1 MLTTMSISTERILQR
16 DETKDYQWFPWSKKI
31 RSKCL
36 SMGFLFILQIAM
48 LNHTA
53 TRLKGL
59 ANFARFLTKHDPDR
73 YPEDEEEELPEEED
87 PGEDYN
93 SEEGVK
99 AMPARRET
107 LLLTEMSK
115 REIKF
120 ASKASGRIL
129 PLLPTRKLSTLYQ
142 DAQVAVYHI
151 LCMGTTDVLGHITDL
166 VDEDDEECGT
176 LLWTEFL
183 REFADKSK
191 IAKSRIIMDLTSIS
205 RNIKEAA
212 WEQQAARIKRLITT
226 YNSTGTPLTVEDVV
240 SALCIQSMLNN
251 RKYRQL
257 GTSLLNSEE
266 LDFSTIDYRA
276 KELDGNLQSAQVIT
290 DPGAHAADVDDEPLT
305 EMQQM
310 MSKVTALATEIKNI
324 KAGQTWAKKD
334 SFCKHCYIAGH
345 DDKNCSS
352 KAACIEGP
360 LICPN
365 CGGKHGRRSPSCPK
379 NKTTTAYFR
388 SQQRATAARAN
399 APGIL
404 PTPVAMPASSIPKTA
419 AFFSIR
425 PAQKSL
431 FASTVSIGSL
441 FQRRRPSDPISC
453 CR

>member
-1 MLTTMSISTERILQR
+1 MSISTERILQR

-120 ASKASGRIL
+120 ASKAQGEFFHSFQPGNSARFTK
-129 PLLPTRKLSTLYQ
+129 TRS
-142 DAQVAVYHI
+142 
-151 LCMGTTDVLGHITDL
+151 
-166 VDEDDEECGT
+166 
-176 LLWTEFL
+176 
-183 REFADKSK
+183 ADKSK
-191 IAKSRIIMDLTSIS
+191 IAKSCIIMDLTSIS

-365 CGGKHGRRSPSCPK
+365 CGGKHCRRSPICPK
-379 NKTTTAYFR
+379 NKTT
-388 SQQRATAARAN
+388 
-399 APGIL
+399 
-404 PTPVAMPASSIPKTA
+404 
-419 AFFSIR
+419 
-425 PAQKSL
+425 
-431 FASTVSIGSL
+431 
-441 FQRRRPSDPISC
+441 
-453 CR
+453 